1 LPLAEKL
8 PESERVM
15 NTEERLPR
23 KTEKPWGYELLFA
36 LTDKYAGKMLYVKK
50 GHRLSL
56 QYHEKKEESL
66 YIYQGKA
73 LIEIE
78 GENGELVRKEMN
90 SGDSFH
96 LPPMT
101 KHRMK
106 AIEDTMFFEVSTPEL
121 DDVVR
126 LSDDYGREGTS
137 TP

>member
-1 LPLAEKL
+1 MSMEEK
-8 PESERVM
+8 
-15 NTEERLPR
+15 LPR

-36 LTDKYAGKMLYVKK
+36 LTDKYAGKMLYVKQ

-56 QYHEKKEESL
+56 QYHEKKEETL
-66 YIYQGKA
+66 YVYEGKV

-78 GENGELVRKEMN
+78 GENGELVQKEMN
-90 SGDSFH
+90 AGDSFH
-96 LPPMT
+96 VSPMT

-137 TP
+137 KP

>member
-1 LPLAEKL
+1 M
-8 PESERVM
+8 S
-15 NTEERLPR
+15 TEEKLPR

-36 LTDKYAGKMLYVKK
+36 LTDKYAGKMLYVKQ

-56 QYHEKKEESL
+56 QYHEKKEETL

-78 GENGELVRKEMN
+78 GENGELVQKEMN
-90 SGDSFH
+90 GGDSFH

-106 AIEDTMFFEVSTPEL
+106 ALEDTIFFEVSTPEL

-137 TP
+137 AP

>member
-1 LPLAEKL
+1 M
-8 PESERVM
+8 S
-15 NTEERLPR
+15 TEEKLPR

-36 LTDKYAGKMLYVKK
+36 LTDKYAGKMLYVKQ

-78 GENGELVRKEMN
+78 GENGELVQKEMN

-137 TP
+137 KP